1 MYGIFPWQAN
11 IMWYQQGLGAYV
23 IEQFGRNAA
32 VERGVVIGYDHRHN
46 SARFARLTA
55 AAFLTQGIK
64 VYFYDELT
72 HTPLVPFG
80 IKHFGALAGVMITAS
95 HVCVAQVYVNKDTY
109 WYGIG
114 DSEPSY
120 G

>member
-1 MYGIFPWQAN
+1 MLH
-11 IMWYQQGLGAYV
+11 QQGLAAYV
-23 IEQFGRNAA
+23 IEQFGRNVAA
-32 VERGVVIGYDHRHN
+32 ERGIVVGYDHRHN

-64 VYFYDELT
+64 VHFYDELS

-95 HVCVAQVYVNKDTY
+95 HVCVVQAHVKTY
-109 WYGIG
+109 
-114 DSEPSY
+114 
-120 G
+120 

>member
-1 MYGIFPWQAN
+1 MG
-11 IMWYQQGLGAYV
+11 YQQGLGAYIV
-23 IEQFGRNAA
+23 QQFGRNAA
-32 VERGVVIGYDHRHN
+32 AERGVVVGHDHRHN

-64 VYFYDELT
+64 VHFYDELS

-95 HVCVAQVYVNKDTY
+95 HVCVVQDYVNKEAY
-109 WYGIG
+109 
-114 DSEPSY
+114 
-120 G
+120 